1 MKRLLIGI
9 TGLVALAATGCAISG
24 YAIAFLSAVPKE
36 VLHQKIS
43 CPLDRQVKATSLHV
57 LGTHRWAQGVVVLH
71 SAVCPDEKRAN
82 RMQRV
87 FGHKVVKR
95 DGMNWQI
102 SGSGSFNLE
111 QRQKPSPEERLIDYG
126 TSQPAPQRGDRYT
139 ILYGQVLSSKVSAVE
154 ATFDNGQIIRDYSTN
169 GVFALVAPNATAVCQ
184 LRVLG
189 SDNQILRQSDLA
201 IPKQLARGK
210 KTHQCLPVSRQL

>member
-1 MKRLLIGI
+1 MKRLLVGI
-9 TGLVALAATGCAISG
+9 TGLLALAATGCAISG

-36 VLHQKIS
+36 MLQQKIS
-43 CPLDRQVKATSLHV
+43 CPIDRAAKATSLQV
-57 LGTHRWAQGVVVLH
+57 LSTHRWAAGVVVLH
-71 SAVCPDEKRAN
+71 SAVCPDAKQSN

-87 FGHKVVKR
+87 FGHKVLKR

-102 SGSGSFNLE
+102 SGSGSFPLE
-111 QRQKPSPEERLIDYG
+111 QRQKPAPEQRLIEYG
-126 TSQPAPQRGDRYT
+126 TSQSAPPSGDRYT
-139 ILYGQVLSSKVSAVE
+139 ILYGQVLSPKVSAVE
-154 ATFDNGQIIRDYSTN
+154 ATFDNGKTIRDYSTN

-201 IPKQLARGK
+201 IPKQLAKGK